1 MKNFYEM
8 FVKKFDLDYDEV
20 IDVVLSGKEPENQ
33 VLIMDLKGLQALTLF
48 GSLDAIRSL
57 MKETIKEDYKIGV
70 LGEELDEFAV
80 TVKIKLGEVLLKY
93 AKAYEMPDDL
103 FQEMCNVIRDGV
115 VCTVHKE
122 HNSIRVMGARLEEV
136 MPAA

>member
-20 IDVVLSGKEPENQ
+20 VDVVLSGKEPENQ

-48 GSLDAIRSL
+48 GSLDAIRSI
-57 MKETIKEDYKIGV
+57 MKETIKKDYKIGV
-70 LGEELDEFAV
+70 LGEDFNMECFTTKV
-80 TVKIKLGEVLLKY
+80 MLGKVLLKY
-93 AKAYEMPDDL
+93 AEAYEMPDDL

-122 HNSIRVMGARLEEV
+122 NNAIRVMGVRLEEV